1 MIKVFL
7 ISMENMGHTGL
18 IKMKIKFTQQPN
30 VFCDANCTYTH
41 SNAIY
46 VGKVKT

>member
-1 MIKVFL
+1 
-7 ISMENMGHTGL
+7 MENMGHTGL
-18 IKMKIKFTQQPN
+18 IKMKIKFTQHPN
-30 VFCDANCTYTH
+30 VFRDAKYIYTHTHTHTH